1 MSALFIL
8 ILSIITIFITTLY
21 LRCPTMEQ
29 YLNVVTHTKGLD
41 DQVLRDL
48 LPIQQQLVNALLRA
62 RVVALSQEQHFFEI
76 ARRIRIRNITFYGI
90 WGKWYAWGRHH
101 PVLAELRDG
110 APLLHLI
117 FKDDKSISRQLA
129 QEWQAAERALVQRGN
144 RDDNPPLQ
152 TFQGIAER
160 LCQIKTEAAK
170 LDAALALVM
179 AWQAAENTHADEQ
192 AVAFLLALVQL
203 VKDNISYLP
212 IIRWIQVTVADIL
225 FKKGSYHAY
234 EMYKEVKD
242 GKFFDEVHYR
252 SMGQI
257 ACIEFQKEE
266 YELVISNVIQVL
278 KYYRN
283 QIYVDTEAIGHLI
296 FVLFQSR
303 LAKKQWKEIEQ
314 EKNLVDFF
322 CEADGGN
329 SPELE
334 FVKNMF
340 KALRDYD
347 IKLYEL
353 AVRDY
358 DRHNPMTDEQ
368 ISIILLAKERIASK
382 TLLPKT
388 LKVS

>member
-1 MSALFIL
+1 
-8 ILSIITIFITTLY
+8 
-21 LRCPTMEQ
+21 MEQ

-41 DQVLRDL
+41 DHVSRDL

-76 ARRIRIRNITFYGI
+76 ARRIRIRKITFYGI

-110 APLLHLI
+110 APLLHMI
-117 FKDDKSISRQLA
+117 FKDDKLISRQLA

-144 RDDNPPLQ
+144 RDDSRPLQ

-170 LDAALALVM
+170 LDAALALLM
-179 AWQAAENTHADEQ
+179 AWQAAENTHAHEQ
-192 AVAFLLALVQL
+192 DNYKLKAVAFLLALVQL
-203 VKDNISYLP
+203 VKDSISYLP

-225 FKKGSYHAY
+225 FKKGSNHAY

-242 GKFFDEVHYR
+242 GKFFDEIHYR
-252 SMGQI
+252 SLGQI

-266 YELVISNVIQVL
+266 YELVISNVTQAL
-278 KYYRN
+278 KFYRN
-283 QIYVDTEAIGHLI
+283 QIDVDTEVIGHLI

-303 LAKKQWKEIEQ
+303 LAKKQWKEIGQ
-314 EKNLVDFF
+314 EKDLVDFF

-329 SPELE
+329 SAELE

-340 KALRDYD
+340 KALKDYD

-353 AVRDY
+353 TVRDY

-368 ISIILLAKERIASK
+368 ISIILLAKERITSK

-388 LKVS
+388 LKFL